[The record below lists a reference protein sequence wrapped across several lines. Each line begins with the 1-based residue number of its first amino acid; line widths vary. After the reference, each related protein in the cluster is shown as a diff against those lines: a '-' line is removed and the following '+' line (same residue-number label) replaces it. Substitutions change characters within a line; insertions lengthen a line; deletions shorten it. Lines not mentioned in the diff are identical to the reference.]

1 MRPHRGDA
9 IATRRRFFAPEAVVG
24 PPETAD
30 LAGKAWL
37 GHASRLCGGGGGL
50 PLAGC
55 SVGDIVRNGIAPAAD
70 PRVVNPS
77 VVALATVRLTDLTL
91 GYNRHPAVHHLD
103 GAFREGSLT
112 AVVGPNGA
120 GKSTLLKG
128 IIGMLKPLDGA
139 ISIPGL
145 ARRDIAYLPQ
155 QADIDRSFPI
165 TVIDV
170 LCLGLW
176 GEIGL
181 FRAVGRSR
189 LARAEAALS
198 AVGLDRFEQR
208 AIGSLSGG
216 QFQRVL
222 FARLLLQDARLILLD
237 EPFAAIDTRT
247 TADLVQLI
255 LRWHGERRTIIAAL
269 HQFDLVRDSFPEAL
283 LLARRSIAWGRTA
296 DVLTPANLL
305 RARQLCESWDEAAGP
320 CERAD
325 R

>member
-1 MRPHRGDA
+1 M
-9 IATRRRFFAPEAVVG
+9 
-24 PPETAD
+24 
-30 LAGKAWL
+30 
-37 GHASRLCGGGGGL
+37 
-50 PLAGC
+50 
-55 SVGDIVRNGIAPAAD
+55 GDIVRNGIAPAAD

-208 AIGSLSGG
+208 AIGSLSGS

-222 FARLLLQDARLILLD
+222 FAGVLIVSMRGSSVDLMHILFGTVLALNDEALCLIASIATITLFAMAAIYRGLVAECFDPGFLRVRALCRQLARL
-237 EPFAAIDTRT
+237 
-247 TADLVQLI
+247 
-255 LRWHGERRTIIAAL
+255 RRGPPGC
-269 HQFDLVRDSFPEAL
+269 RGRG
-283 LLARRSIAWGRTA
+283 ARRR
-296 DVLTPANLL
+296 L
-305 RARQLCESWDEAAGP
+305 
-320 CERAD
+320 
-325 R
+325 